1 MALKLD
7 YVLRETAG
15 NLKRNIV
22 MSSAAILTVAVSLSL
37 VGGALLLRQGVDNA
51 TVQWRGGVDLSIW
64 IDKNAPQQQIDA
76 ISAELNSSPDVRKVN
91 FVDKQ
96 AAYDEAQTL
105 FAGQPDVLES
115 LTVDA
120 MPPSFRVT
128 PTEPEL
134 IRTVGDRFET
144 RPGVRD
150 VTYAEEQIRDL
161 LEATRVQQ
169 ISLMVVAVA
178 LLVSAAL
185 LILNTIRIAIFAR
198 RREVSVMKL
207 VGATNW
213 FIRIP
218 FMFEGMLQ
226 GLVGGGIAFAAILGI
241 RFAVGG
247 RGDSSQTLDLL
258 LAPSVMSSVTTAQ
271 AVGSGLLVMGVG
283 VVVGVAG
290 SLMAVRRFLD
300 I

>member
-7 YVLRETAG
+7 YVARETAG

-37 VGGALLLRQGVDNA
+37 VGGALLLRQGVNNA
-51 TVQWRGGVDLSIW
+51 TIQWRDGVDLSVW
-64 IDKNAPQQQIDA
+64 MDKDAAPQQIDA
-76 ISAELNSSPDVRKVN
+76 VRAELESSPDVERVN
-91 FVDKQ
+91 YVDKP
-96 AAYDEAQTL
+96 AAFSEAQTL

-115 LTVDA
+115 LTVET
-120 MPPSFRVT
+120 MPPSFRVV
-128 PTEPEL
+128 PAEPEL
-134 IRTVGDRFET
+134 IRTVGDRFDEK
-144 RPGVRD
+144 PGVRD
-150 VTYAEEQIRDL
+150 VTYAEEQISQL
-161 LEATRVQQ
+161 LDATRVQQ
-169 ISLMVVAVA
+169 ISLLVVAVA
-178 LLVSAAL
+178 LLVSASL

-226 GLVGGGIAFAAILGI
+226 GLIGGGIAFGALMVIRLALGGESTGS
-241 RFAVGG
+241 GG
-247 RGDSSQTLDLL
+247 FDLFI
-258 LAPSVMSSVTTAQ
+258 APSVISSVTTAQ
-271 AVGSGLLVMGVG
+271 AVGSGILLVGVG
-283 VVVGVAG
+283 VFVGVFG
-290 SLMAVRRFLD
+290 SFMAVRRFLD